1 MRRGYLLKESIRCIW
16 SAVNVDFKELL
27 TLEALHGMRYLNALL
42 FLKKA
47 LSMCA
52 DKPLV
57 RVLDIH
63 GLERIQ
69 KFLHSYFI

>member
-1 MRRGYLLKESIRCIW
+1 MRRGYLLKEYIRCVW
-16 SAVNVDFKELL
+16 SAVNVDFKKLL
-27 TLEALHGMRYLNALL
+27 TLEALYGRRYLNALL

-47 LSMCA
+47 LSMCT

-63 GLERIQ
+63 RL
-69 KFLHSYFI
+69 